1 MKKVIIL
8 IMTLLCALAHI
19 SAQNTYTARVVD
31 ATTGDALPMASV
43 YISSSH
49 STITNQEGDFS
60 IKAHPE
66 DMLHITYVGY
76 NGKNIKASDLGRKVA
91 PHDDDLAQ
99 GEQLMMD
106 HLDGLSS
113 HQSVA
118 VAGEEHWSVHHRL
131 GLVTPQG
138 THNGFQYLRV
148 SNHTYLHRLGHHIID
163 DGVELSADNGSR
175 QIIEMLD
182 TQGILQGHRGDDRH
196 SLGAECR
203 YRGDVGLNARS
214 TCAVATRDG
223 KYCRITH

>member
-1 MKKVIIL
+1 MRLGDGVAHAVALVEVNGKGRSEHVDTSVVGRIVEEAHVIGDAIAQQQV
-8 IMTLLCALAHI
+8 ALA
-19 SAQNTYTARVVD
+19 
-31 ATTGDALPMASV
+31 
-43 YISSSH
+43 
-49 STITNQEGDFS
+49 
-60 IKAHPE
+60 
-66 DMLHITYVGY
+66 
-76 NGKNIKASDLGRKVA
+76 A

-99 GEQLMMD
+99 GEQLMTD
-106 HLDGLSS
+106 HLDGRRS

-163 DGVELSADNGSR
+163 DGVELSAYNGSR

-196 SLGAECR
+196 GLGAECR

-214 TCAVATRDG
+214 TCTVATRDG